1 MNNPAKWLNA
11 GRKQKQ
17 EKQEINSKNHAINL
31 LNTKMQKLIQEK
43 NKLLDEIKILKTEN
57 ENLKNQLQT
66 TNPILLDLLK
76 HQDKKKSEYSPEIIS
91 LGLKIKNE
99 SKKAYNLLVR
109 HLGFPTEYYIE
120 KLLSNSSTNLPE
132 CLTDISSLG
141 TLLSSYKDSNHL
153 STFDAT
159 LAVDAL
165 YFTPE
170 VEIDNEG
177 NVSGM
182 IFSGQNKNSLPKEL
196 FSLFADD
203 PGQFAEF
210 LSRNSGFMIK
220 AAFVFQIQPFDCKL
234 KPFVVH
240 IKSATNGKAN
250 NTIVELLQEIKRIA
264 KNRNINIR
272 SFAFDGDNAYLNL
285 HIIYYESYIHHAIR
299 THRLNLSHSRTM
311 RVVSDYLHIIKR
323 LRYRLLSS
331 SVHSGFTDDPSSR
344 IDIPILKTILKKVSP
359 LVWNNEK
366 YTKMHDSLP
375 LQLFNLDHLLN
386 LFFAKYFQAVAFW
399 FPISTSLYAIHQP
412 ELGFNTRY
420 YLLQTAAWFLIF
432 YQEELANTEKP
443 LKQRKTKENLD
454 VAFYTKE
461 LLIEFTNTIVCH
473 LQLMTIMSNYSF
485 DRNSTTPLEH
495 KFGNSRL
502 RARDVHTLK
511 RFIRNISLMQ
521 NSQSDVLKEL
531 KHFQKELKVPGRV
544 NSFGVTVEK
553 KDLQFSGDV
562 MLDGVDSEQFMYSP
576 QVFAKSV
583 LAFSNFHPDLSE
595 EFYDYEAVLNWGF
608 NFLYEIQSVFPDFEQ
623 KKRRYINQNFYALGV
638 KKPGTRGHFSSQYQP
653 LALQKRRT
661 LIHELF
667 IDAFGPNYTK
677 DNIIKALLKV
687 KEHDQNGS
695 MKVPNADVSVE
706 KLIDWIAENFF
717 PIFEFLKLILTS
729 TKEQTEEASSD
740 ENCSNSSD
748 IPKLD
753 FDIEHFFSD
762 PEIDAMFEP
771 FMFDDDFEM
780 L

>member
-1 MNNPAKWLNA
+1 
-11 GRKQKQ
+11 
-17 EKQEINSKNHAINL
+17 
-31 LNTKMQKLIQEK
+31 
-43 NKLLDEIKILKTEN
+43 
-57 ENLKNQLQT
+57 
-66 TNPILLDLLK
+66 
-76 HQDKKKSEYSPEIIS
+76 
-91 LGLKIKNE
+91 
-99 SKKAYNLLVR
+99 
-109 HLGFPTEYYIE
+109 
-120 KLLSNSSTNLPE
+120 
-132 CLTDISSLG
+132 
-141 TLLSSYKDSNHL
+141 
-153 STFDAT
+153 
-159 LAVDAL
+159 
-165 YFTPE
+165 
-170 VEIDNEG
+170 
-177 NVSGM
+177 
-182 IFSGQNKNSLPKEL
+182 
-196 FSLFADD
+196 
-203 PGQFAEF
+203 
-210 LSRNSGFMIK
+210 
-220 AAFVFQIQPFDCKL
+220 
-234 KPFVVH
+234 
-240 IKSATNGKAN
+240 
-250 NTIVELLQEIKRIA
+250 
-264 KNRNINIR
+264 
-272 SFAFDGDNAYLNL
+272 
-285 HIIYYESYIHHAIR
+285 
-299 THRLNLSHSRTM
+299 
-311 RVVSDYLHIIKR
+311 
-323 LRYRLLSS
+323 
-331 SVHSGFTDDPSSR
+331 
-344 IDIPILKTILKKVSP
+344 
-359 LVWNNEK
+359 
-366 YTKMHDSLP
+366 MHDSLP
-375 LQLFNLDHLLN
+375 LQLFDLDNLLN

-638 KKPGTRGHFSSQYQP
+638 KKPGALGHFSSQYQP